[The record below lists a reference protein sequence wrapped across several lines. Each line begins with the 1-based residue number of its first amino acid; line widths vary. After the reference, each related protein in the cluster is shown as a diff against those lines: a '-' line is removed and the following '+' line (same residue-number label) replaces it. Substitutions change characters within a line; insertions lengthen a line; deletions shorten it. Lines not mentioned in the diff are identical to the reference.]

1 MTEKHGS
8 PIESLGDDRK
18 ERVQGFEDSRGQV
31 EKDRR
36 QNTEYR
42 IQRTESS
49 TTLSF
54 PHAFSGNPEDVMV
67 PR

>member
-1 MTEKHGS
+1 MLLAGIQKTESSTPLSFPHAFSGN
-8 PIESLGDDRK
+8 P
-18 ERVQGFEDSRGQV
+18 EDRGQ
-31 EKDRR
+31 R
-36 QNTEYR
+36 TEVR
-42 IQRTESS
+42 GQRAESS

>member
-1 MTEKHGS
+1 
-8 PIESLGDDRK
+8 
-18 ERVQGFEDSRGQV
+18 V
-31 EKDRR
+31 EKGRRQETGDRR
-36 QNTEYR
+36 QKTGDR
-42 IQRTESS
+42 RQRTEVRGQRAESS

>member
-42 IQRTESS
+42 IQNTGDDSNS
-49 TTLSF
+49 
-54 PHAFSGNPEDVMV
+54 
-67 PR
+67 